1 MSRNPTVATTHARPW
16 RESANGAKAA
26 PVGRGVDAAEP
37 EATISRTETM
47 TISATT
53 NHGSIPT
60 RENRKMNMLQHLFG
74 RRVGARCAPP
84 AESAPGA
91 KRRNATMQGLPPF
104 PPFGRE

>member
-1 MSRNPTVATTHARPW
+1 MNLEQTAPTANRANF
-16 RESANGAKAA
+16 ANGNHVNRGAA
-26 PVGRGVDAAEP
+26 PTAL
-37 EATISRTETM
+37 EATISRTEAM